1 MTVLPGLARER
12 PLDEERDLW
21 RVLLVARGRRLEEE
35 RQPLAAQRLGRL
47 AREQREHVIDRVGR
61 RHFAR
66 VLWRGIYPRERCKT
80 ADAGGWLSS

>member
-12 PLDEERDLW
+12 TLDEERDLW

-61 RHFAR
+61 RHLLAF
-66 VLWRGIYPRERCKT
+66 C
-80 ADAGGWLSS
+80 GGEFLRRSFIRT